1 MIDKII
7 NKYHINV
14 YSMLKHGTVAV
25 ITMFGVGLLFG
36 IKNIMLAFPIALT
49 STVLSRQNLQVKTT
63 SKILKLIV
71 VDLAIVLAAFISSQ
85 NSYLGIIINFISIFL
100 IMYNIISPYDMAFY
114 KPFIMLYIFTQYA
127 RVSLEELPLRI
138 LAVIFGVLVI
148 ECSNIITKVNEK
160 SKLGNS
166 ITSSLLLIKTQLNN
180 IIDGKFEEDIVK
192 KCSKIMR
199 ELVYKV
205 YITRHKKYLTT
216 NLGRIQF
223 NIYIN
228 MEYLN
233 LYLRNIYF
241 EYNNNEIQ
249 KNEVEDTINVIDDIL
264 DYSNYSITV
273 EELENKINLFKDMYN
288 NKSKTLTEIC
298 NIMNSLKISIKELK
312 ELGNKEINKI
322 YSEWEKENIE
332 NFKESFHKGMRF
344 NFAMRMAITLT
355 IVLFIGEILGYYKII
370 WAIIT
375 IMSVIQP
382 YYEYTLN
389 KTKERIIGNV
399 IGILFTGIFIN
410 LVNIKWITIL
420 ILIAS
425 LYLLYGFKEYYKI
438 SLFASIASICIASL
452 TENINVLLIYRVIYV
467 IIGVAIVI
475 IVNKKVFPYKL
486 KDGIDEL
493 IIKIDKLNTMLINYS
508 IAILNGTEN
517 PNKVRNIII
526 HSTLLCEKLEIRN
539 TNFNDN
545 NINRIANLNNEFV
558 VQVGYRVLKEV
569 IVLYL

>member
-127 RVSLEELPLRI
+127 SVSLEELPLRI

-241 EYNNNEIQ
+241 EYNNNDIQ

-558 VQVGYRVLKEV
+558 VQVGYRVLK
-569 IVLYL
+569 

>member
-127 RVSLEELPLRI
+127 SVSLEELPLRI

-241 EYNNNEIQ
+241 EYNNNDIQ

-288 NKSKTLTEIC
+288 NKSRTLTEIC

-332 NFKESFHKGMRF
+332 SFKESFHKGMRF

-475 IVNKKVFPYKL
+475 IVNKKIFPYKL

-508 IAILNGTEN
+508 ISILNGTEN

-539 TNFNDN
+539 MNFNDN

-558 VQVGYRVLKEV
+558 IQVGYRVLK
-569 IVLYL
+569 

>member
-1 MIDKII
+1 MINKII

-49 STVLSRQNLQVKTT
+49 STVLSRQNLQVKII
-63 SKILKLIV
+63 SKILNIILI
-71 VDLAIVLAAFISSQ
+71 DLAIVVAAFISSQ
-85 NSYLGIIINFISIFL
+85 NIYWGIIINFISIFL

-127 RVSLEELPLRI
+127 RISLEELPLRI

-148 ECSNIITKVNEK
+148 VCSNIITKVNEK

-166 ITSSLLLIKTQLNN
+166 ITSSLLLMKSQLKN
-180 IIDGKFEEDIVK
+180 IINGKFEENIVK

-228 MEYLN
+228 MEYFN
-233 LYLRNIYF
+233 LYLRNVYS
-241 EYNNNEIQ
+241 EYNNNDIK
-249 KNEVEDTINVIDDIL
+249 KNEIEDIINVIDDIL
-264 DYSNYSITV
+264 DYSNYSVTV
-273 EELENKINLFKDMYN
+273 EELENKINLFKDLYN
-288 NKSKTLTEIC
+288 NESKTLSEIC

-332 NFKESFHKGMRF
+332 NFRESFHKGMRF

-410 LVNIKWITIL
+410 LVNLKWITIL
-420 ILIAS
+420 ILILS

-452 TENINVLLIYRVIYV
+452 AENINVLLIYRIIYV
-467 IIGVAIVI
+467 IIGVVIVI
-475 IVNKKVFPYKL
+475 IVNKKIFPYRL
-486 KDGIDEL
+486 KEGIDEL

-539 TNFNDN
+539 LNFNDE
-545 NINRIANLNNEFV
+545 NIRRIVNTNNEFV
-558 VQVGYRVLKEV
+558 IQVGYRVLK
-569 IVLYL
+569 

>member
-127 RVSLEELPLRI
+127 SVSLEELPLRI

-228 MEYLN
+228 VEYLN

-241 EYNNNEIQ
+241 EYNNNDIQ

-288 NKSKTLTEIC
+288 NKSRTLTEIC

-332 NFKESFHKGMRF
+332 SFKESFHKGMRF

-475 IVNKKVFPYKL
+475 IVNKKIFPYKL

-539 TNFNDN
+539 MNFNDN

-558 VQVGYRVLKEV
+558 IQVGYRVLK
-569 IVLYL
+569 